1 MIVRNH
7 NGHAVGTIDLDAFER
22 AEFVRALSSARQTL
36 ADDTATRRAGYP
48 GVARMRA
55 HRARFVKLF
64 RVLSGASLAIVALA
78 MFVAIFADDTAT
90 ANPAPV
96 TPPAYTAP
104 VGTLPPVAP
113 FSGSTAADAR
123 NGWNGIE
130 VDSNG
135 YVLVNGHA
143 VDNVRID
150 KASPLRV
157 RFLEAYDRNG
167 MTRGNEDNAVR
178 EGIAVCQSLNRG
190 DAVTLREA
198 ADSRADVPAYGTG
211 ERRLVTVSAAI
222 VNFGPRYL

>member
-1 MIVRNH
+1 MIVRNAA
-7 NGHAVGTIDLDAFER
+7 GVIVGSIHPTDEELT
-22 AEFVRALSSARQTL
+22 RALSSARQSL
-36 ADDTATRRAGYP
+36 ADDTSTRRAGYP
-48 GVARMRA
+48 GVARIKA

-64 RVLSGASLAIVALA
+64 RVMSGASLAIVALA
-78 MFVAIFADDTAT
+78 MFVAIFGSEDSAT

-123 NGWNGIE
+123 TGWNGIE

-150 KASPLRV
+150 HASPLRV
-157 RFLEAYDRNG
+157 RFLQAYDNNG

-198 ADSRADVPAYGTG
+198 ADSRADAPAYGTG
-211 ERRLVTVSAAI
+211 ERRLVTVSSAI
-222 VNFGPRYL
+222 VNFCPRYL